1 MNILMLG
8 DVVGDNGCRFLLER
22 LPRIRRELKVE
33 LTVVNGENSA
43 EGNGILPSSA
53 RQLWNSGTDVFTLG
67 NHGLRRREIYQE
79 LAEREELIR
88 PANYHPSAPG
98 RGFCIYDHPGL
109 PRTAVVNL
117 SGSCFMD
124 AYRNPFDVMDELLP
138 QLDAKVILVDFH
150 AEATSEKVAM
160 GMYLDG
166 RVTAVVGTHT
176 HIQTADER
184 ILPGGTGY
192 ITDLGM
198 CGSFNSVLG
207 VRPELAI
214 NRFRTG
220 LPTRFLNDS
229 GPCRMSGV
237 LLSVDHKTGKTT
249 KIERVNVE

>member
-53 RQLWNSGTDVFTLG
+53 RQLWNSGADVITLG

-98 RGFCIYDHPGL
+98 RGFCIYDRPGL

-138 QLDAKVILVDFH
+138 QL
-150 AEATSEKVAM
+150 
-160 GMYLDG
+160 
-166 RVTAVVGTHT
+166 VVGTHT